1 LSVFFTVSFD
11 GGKKVQYISDVEL
24 ALLLLDIESLK
35 TFEVSQ

>member
-1 LSVFFTVSFD
+1 LSVFFTVSFG